1 MLNSRYLT
9 AFSFFFL
16 ILTIC
21 QCSNRTDPSAGPES
35 PATANSIDYVIPVA
49 EGNYWIY
56 EGRCGGNAAGDSVS
70 VSSIPTDSCELAFKI
85 QSSRNNPEFSAAI
98 TSCDGNIYVNGRLW
112 QAPAQDEY
120 MTYTVPAG
128 TFDSCY
134 MIIKPYQMNGIDA
147 TVFAKGI
154 GVIER
159 GQVYFSVRSGD
170 SYSCIFSL
178 TRYRVA
184 GQ

>member
-1 MLNSRYLT
+1 MKKSLFLNVVGIVFCLSLW
-9 AFSFFFL
+9 
-16 ILTIC
+16 
-21 QCSNRTDPSAGPES
+21 QCSNQTTPSTEPE
-35 PATANSIDYVIPVA
+35 PRETANSIDYVIPVA

-56 EGRCGGNAAGDSVS
+56 EGRCGGYAAGDSVS
-70 VSSIPTDSCELAFKI
+70 VGSIPNDSCELAFKI

-98 TSCDGNIYVNGRLW
+98 TSCDGSIYVNGRLW
-112 QAPAQDEY
+112 QTSAPDEY

-170 SYSCIFSL
+170 SYSCILSL